1 MSGISSST
9 GLISGLNTS
18 ALIDQLLSVEA
29 RPKTLVQN
37 RVKQLQ
43 TQQAAFLDVN
53 SKFSALKAA
62 AQKLR
67 LSKLFDSAKVNSSNA
82 DVISGTASAGAP
94 AGNYSFIVDR
104 LVSTHQLLSQGF
116 VDRSAS
122 GTGLTALTFE
132 STAARLDTD
141 AQLSSLNGG
150 QGVSRGKILVTNKA
164 GTTTTIDLSRSA
176 SISEVLSAFND
187 NTDVKVTAS
196 ISGGRLVLKDT
207 SAGSGSLNV
216 RSATGYTTALSL
228 GIEGTVT
235 GDTIT
240 GQVISYVGDNTTI
253 QSLRDGL
260 GIRFNQDAGTTGSHD
275 DLKFT
280 GRDGIQRGV
289 DLGTLYDSGNVAT
302 ASPVTTIAQLKERV
316 SSQTGGVITV
326 ERSADGSGLRFVDN
340 SIGGATTLV
349 VQDVKGAGVDLGLVS
364 AVGGSATFTG
374 PTAETKPLLAA
385 LQSHLASSLRGGRG
399 LTATDLSI
407 TTHNGNVRTIT
418 LNTTGSV
425 SDLFQSISD
434 QTGGDVKA
442 TLDSNGTSIVLT
454 DGTTGVSNLIVG
466 GGAAGELGLATV
478 PAGVTGTTVTGTR
491 INRQYVGLST
501 TLASLNSGKGV
512 GTGTIKIFGASGVS
526 ESIVIGQG
534 ILTVGDFVTRI
545 NGTTTLGVK
554 ARINDAGNG
563 ILIEK
568 DPAFTG
574 ADQKITIS
582 DENGAVARGL
592 HITGTAAATGTG
604 NSIDGSF
611 RVAVALTG
619 TETLD
624 QLISK
629 VNSARAGVTASVVT
643 DGSAAAP
650 FRLKLTSNDSGDNGQ
665 FLVTSAGANLGLSL
679 IARGQDA
686 RVFYGSDDP
695 ARAILIKRGT
705 NTVDGVVEGLRA
717 DIKTT
722 TTGPVTL
729 TISRDTDATVTAIND
744 FVKAFNTLS
753 AKVKDLTSYDADSQ
767 KRGTLLGDSTTLA
780 LRDELFNVLQST
792 PLGVGGQYQR
802 LAQVGLKVTRD
813 GSISI
818 DEDKV
823 RTALQ
828 NDPQS
833 VKDLFSAFE
842 QDAIP
847 TNVEIPGVTG
857 VTVVNTATVGKYTR
871 LGVLE
876 KIANLATKYVDS
888 SSGVLTSKG
897 KSLDAEIK
905 LNNDRITDF
914 DERLASK
921 RSRLEAQFATLEST
935 LAKLQGQQSSISGIR
950 SI

>member
-53 SKFSALKAA
+53 SKFGALKSA

-67 LSKLFDSAKVNSSNA
+67 LSRLFDSAKVTSSNS

-116 VDRSAS
+116 VDRATS

-141 AQLSSLNGG
+141 VQLSSLNGG

-164 GTTTTIDLSRSA
+164 GTTTTIDLSRTA

-196 ISGGRLVLKDT
+196 ISGGKLVLKDT
-207 SAGSGSLNV
+207 SAGSGSLSV
-216 RSATGYTTALSL
+216 RSATGYTTAASL

-240 GQVISYVGDNTTI
+240 GQLISYVGDNTTI

-280 GRDGIQRGV
+280 GKDGVVRGV
-289 DLGTLYDSGNVAT
+289 DLGTLYDVSNNPT
-302 ASPVTTIAQLKERV
+302 ASPVTTIAQLKARV
-316 SSQTGGVITV
+316 SSQTGGKVTV
-326 ERSADGSGLRFVDN
+326 EASADGSGLRFVDN
-340 SIGGATTLV
+340 TGGSGSLI

-364 AVGGSATFTG
+364 AIGGSATFTG
-374 PTAETKPLLAA
+374 ASADTKPLLAA
-385 LQSHLASSLRGGRG
+385 LQSHLTSSLRGGRG
-399 LTATDLSI
+399 LTSNDLSI
-407 TTHNGNVRTIT
+407 ITHDGTVRNVT
-418 LNTTGSV
+418 LNDTGSV
-425 SDLFQSISD
+425 SDLLTSISD
-434 QTGGDVKA
+434 QTGGLVTA
-442 TLDSNGTSIVLT
+442 ALDSNGTSITLT
-454 DGTTGVSNLIVG
+454 DRTTGSSNLIVDG
-466 GGAAGELGLATV
+466 RGARDLGLLTV
-478 PAGVTGTTVTGTR
+478 PGGVTGSTVTGTR
-491 INRQYVGLST
+491 IDRQYIGLST
-501 TLASLNSGKGV
+501 TLASLNNGKGV
-512 GTGTIKIFGASGVS
+512 GSGTIKIVGASGAS
-526 ESIVIGQG
+526 ESIVIGDS
-534 ILTVGDFVTRI
+534 IKTVGDFVQRI
-545 NGTTTLGVK
+545 NSSTTLSVK
-554 ARINDAGNG
+554 ARVNDAGNG
-563 ILIEK
+563 IIIEK

-574 ADQKITIS
+574 TDQKITIS
-582 DENGAVARGL
+582 DENGAVARSL
-592 HITGTAAATGTG
+592 HLLGTASATGTG
-604 NSIDGSF
+604 NSINGSF
-611 RVAVALTG
+611 RVAVTLTG

-665 FLVTSAGANLGLSL
+665 FLVTSAGADLGLSQ

-729 TISRDTDATVTAIND
+729 TISRDTDTTVAAIND
-744 FVKAFNTLS
+744 FVKAFNALTS
-753 AKVKDLTSYDADSQ
+753 KVKDLTSYDADSQ

-823 RTALQ
+823 RTALL

-847 TNVEIPGVTG
+847 TTVDIPGVTG

-888 SSGVLTSKG
+888 ASGVLTAKG

-905 LNNDRITDF
+905 LNNDRIDDF
-914 DERLASK
+914 NDRLAAK
-921 RSRLEAQFATLEST
+921 RTRLEAQFATLEST